1 MVDLK
6 QVLLDLARALV
17 DDQDAVEVTETVV
30 EDTVTLSL
38 RVAEGDMGKV
48 IGRHGRIAN
57 ALRTV
62 LKAAGNLN
70 HQKVIVDIDS

>member
-17 DDQDAVEVTETVV
+17 DDQDAVEVSETVA

-38 RVAEGDMGKV
+38 RVADGDMGKV

>member
-17 DDQDAVEVTETVV
+17 DDQEAVEVTETVV